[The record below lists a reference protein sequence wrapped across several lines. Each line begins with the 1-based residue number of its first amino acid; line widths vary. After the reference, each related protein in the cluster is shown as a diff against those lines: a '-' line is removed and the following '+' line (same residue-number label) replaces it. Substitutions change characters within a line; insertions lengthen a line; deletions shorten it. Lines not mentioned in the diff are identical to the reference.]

1 MFKTRIIYRFITVL
15 LVFALMIVVPF
26 SLSVVKQA
34 QKMIEEEEKVEQVQ
48 SEEYRNMHREFTD
61 RLVGQMLPFIFYILV
76 LSFIMAIFF
85 LRTLLIS
92 LKNLQKGSRALQEGR
107 LDTRLPVISDD
118 ELGDV
123 TRTFNDMAESLKNK
137 TLELGKKDLYINA
150 MLDPLWVVDIED
162 RVTDINPAF
171 TRLFGYSRENMI
183 GSSVY
188 DFVDERN
195 GSILRRQIEEML
207 DRGESSI
214 YEMNVLSKN
223 GVQIPVLIS
232 GSPIYSGDRIVAKI
246 GVLKDFREQSS
257 LRNDLQQSLDYIETI
272 MDSIPDE
279 IVVIDRNYRINMA
292 NRVSMLNAERDLTG
306 ELCHHAL
313 HGSSVPCWTN
323 GFECPTQIVFSTG
336 KTHKTVHEHLEP
348 DGQKKYHEIIA
359 SPVTDPSGKVLHVI
373 ELLRDITDRMKSE
386 EQIVQKNMELTA
398 LNNISSI
405 LNRSLK
411 PDDIFAKVLDKMI
424 EMLDMDGGG
433 IFFLDEAA
441 KEMTCQYHKGVSED
455 YVKMIG
461 RIRLG
466 DDVPGKVAVTG
477 QLITTSDIAKDA
489 RIERSV
495 MKHSGMRG
503 YCCIP
508 IKGKERI
515 IGVFCLFSFQ
525 THLFTVE
532 EENILSAIGE
542 MTGMALE
549 NIRLYERMRSLFEQQ
564 RNRWADEHQQLLH
577 ISGRLGAAVDI
588 EDSMKQVLG
597 LMKKVFRSDFVWML
611 SHDQGHNLLLRF
623 ATEVSEKEGTVVY
636 PSDVSSIEKYALS
649 KRHSV
654 VVNDIRSEEKFYI
667 SQDVS
672 SYHSAVAVPMFVGE
686 KPVGVCSL
694 YYSMHREFREED
706 LRFMEII
713 TNMISVAIERSEFY
727 ARAGKEKELA
737 DTILQSVQEG
747 IMTVDIGGRIISVNQ
762 AFEKMTGIRPERAIT
777 LPVCEVFRFSEEN
790 ISFRL
795 LLGESVE
802 EAKQGISTTRSSAVT
817 TLYGNRVPVTIT
829 SSPILDRNGVVTGI
843 VNLVRDVSREKELD
857 KMKTELIR
865 SVSHEFRTPLSA
877 IVGMT
882 EMLLHGDVEDEKV
895 NKYLGTIR
903 NEGVRLSKMV
913 TELLSIARIESGKET
928 LKFSSLDLN
937 ELMKEITE
945 AFGPLLSNKNAVL
958 TYDLG
963 GIRTIVADEG
973 KLKQLLINFIDN
985 SLTFSDE
992 GCIINVAA
1000 KRHDAMLEISVTDN
1014 GWGIPDEDIA
1024 HLSERFYRGRHGDR
1038 VKGTGLGLALCQ
1050 EILSMLNGSMSI
1062 TSKLGEGTKITMSI
1076 PHREVP

>member
-1 MFKTRIIYRFITVL
+1 MFRTRIIYRLISIL
-15 LVFALMIVVPF
+15 IIFALMIVLPF
-26 SLSVVKQA
+26 SLSVINQT
-34 QKMIEEEEKVEQVQ
+34 QKMIEKEETLEQVK
-48 SEEYRNMHREFTD
+48 SEEYSLMHKDFTAK
-61 RLVGQMLPFIFYILV
+61 LVDQMLPFIFYILV
-76 LSFIMAIFF
+76 LAFIMSFFF
-85 LRTLLIS
+85 LRKMLMSIR
-92 LKNLQKGSRALQEGR
+92 NLREGSQAMKDGNFDVR
-107 LDTRLPVISDD
+107 LAVISDD
-118 ELGDV
+118 ELGEV
-123 TRTFNDMAESLKNK
+123 TRTFNDMAESLRAK
-137 TLELGKKDLYINA
+137 TQELGKKDLYISA
-150 MLDPLWVVDIED
+150 MLDPLWVVDEED
-162 RVTDINPAF
+162 RITDINQAF
-171 TRLFGYSRENMI
+171 TQLFGYTREEVI
-183 GSSVY
+183 GAPAY

-195 GSILRRQIEEML
+195 AAILRKQSEERR
-207 DRGESSI
+207 DTGKSSI
-214 YEMNVLSKN
+214 YEISILSKS
-223 GVQIPVLIS
+223 GMQMPVLIS
-232 GSPIYSGDRIVAKI
+232 GSPIYSGDRVVAKI
-246 GVLKDFREQSS
+246 GVLKDFREQIS
-257 LRNDLQQSLDYIETI
+257 LRNDLQQSLDYFETI
-272 MDSIPDE
+272 MNSIPDE
-279 IVVIDRNYRINMA
+279 IIVIDRSYRIIMA
-292 NRVSMLNAERDLTG
+292 NRVSLLRAERDLTG

-323 GFECPTQIVFSTG
+323 GFECPTQTVFTTG
-336 KTHKTVHEHLEP
+336 KTHRTIHQHVEP
-348 DGQKKYHEIIA
+348 DGRRKYHEVIA

-373 ELLRDITDRMKSE
+373 ELLRDITDRMRSE
-386 EQIVQKNMELTA
+386 EQIVQKNKELTA
-398 LNNISSI
+398 INSISSI

-411 PDDIFAKVLDKMI
+411 PDEIFTRVLDKMI
-424 EMLDMDGGG
+424 EMLGMDGGG
-433 IFFLDEAA
+433 IFFLDESA
-441 KEMTCQYHKGVSED
+441 KEMICQYHKGISED

-466 DDVPGKVAVTG
+466 DDIPGKVAVTG
-477 QLITTSDIAKDA
+477 QLMTTSDISKDA

-508 IKGKERI
+508 VKGKERT
-515 IGVFCLFSFQ
+515 IGVFCLFSFK
-525 THLFTVE
+525 THLFTIE

-577 ISGRLGAAVDI
+577 ISTRLGAAVDI
-588 EDSMKQVLG
+588 EDSMMQVLG
-597 LMKKVFRSDFVWML
+597 LMKQVFRADFVWML
-611 SHDQGHNLLLRF
+611 SHDQAHNLLLRF
-623 ATEVSEKEGTVVY
+623 ATEATGKEGTAIY

-649 KRHSV
+649 KRHPA
-654 VVNDIRSEEKFYI
+654 VVNDIRSEEKFYV

-672 SYHSAVAVPMFVGE
+672 SYHSAVAVPMFMGE
-686 KPVGVCSL
+686 KPVGVCSF

-777 LPVCEVFRFSEEN
+777 LPVCEVFRFSNEN

-802 EAKQGISTTRSSAVT
+802 EAKQGISTTRSSAMT

-829 SSPILDRNGVVTGI
+829 SSPIRDRNGTVTGI
-843 VNLVRDVSREKELD
+843 VNLVRDMSREKELD

-882 EMLLHGDVEDEKV
+882 EMLLHGDVEDDKV
-895 NKYLGTIR
+895 NKYLSTIR
-903 NEGVRLSKMV
+903 NEGVRLTKMV

-928 LKFSSLDLN
+928 LKFSSIDLH
-937 ELMKEITE
+937 ELMQGIAETM
-945 AFGPLLSNKNAVL
+945 GPLLSTKNAVL
-958 TYDLG
+958 KYDLG
-963 GIRTIVADEG
+963 GLRTIVADEE
-973 KLKQLLINFIDN
+973 KMKQLLINFIDN

-992 GCIINVAA
+992 GCIIEVAA
-1000 KRHDAMLEISVTDN
+1000 KRHDAMLEISIADN

-1038 VKGTGLGLALCQ
+1038 VKGTGLGLALCH
-1050 EILSMLNGSMSI
+1050 EILRMHNGSMSI
-1062 TSKLGEGTKITMSI
+1062 TSRLGKGTKITMSI
-1076 PHREVP
+1076 PDREVV